1 MDNILVPQEG
11 QPLFRSHT
19 CLHLMFE
26 FGRVLCPARGYLG
39 LQVQRFCVHSAW
51 SLRSDGR
58 EHGGRGFRAG
68 RTGLSA
74 ARMAK
79 FRGIGTGEYHMRGPT
94 TSKLLRKALRF
105 AAPMARLADPSFLAL
120 LSTQRVAHE
129 THRKEVAYDVIL
141 PWFGG
146 SSLAEAVQG
155 STAAST
161 LPHDRLALVDG
172 SCTLLSACTWRL
184 RIVDRRTAEVVWGA
198 DWADPDLSAPRRKS
212 ACREGA

>member
-11 QPLFRSHT
+11 QPLLRSHT
-19 CLHLMFE
+19 CLHLMYE
-26 FGRVLCPARGYLG
+26 FGRVLCPAEDILACKSKGSVNTPLG
-39 LQVQRFCVHSAW
+39 LC
-51 SLRSDGR
+51 R

-79 FRGIGTGEYHMRGPT
+79 FRGFGTGE
-94 TSKLLRKALRF
+94 RKALRF
-105 AAPMARLADPSFLAL
+105 AAPMACSR
-120 LSTQRVAHE
+120 RNVVAHE

-141 PWFGG
+141 PWFGE

-172 SCTLLSACTWRL
+172 SCTFLSACTWRL
-184 RIVDRRTAEVVWGA
+184 RMSIDAASWREH
-198 DWADPDLSAPRRKS
+198 APN
-212 ACREGA
+212 C

>member
-19 CLHLMFE
+19 CLHLICE

-39 LQVQRFCVHSAW
+39 LRVQRFCVHSAW
-51 SLRSDGR
+51 SLWSDGR

-68 RTGLSA
+68 QTGLSA

-79 FRGIGTGEYHMRGPT
+79 FRGIGTGEYHMRRPT
-94 TSKLLRKALRF
+94 TSKLLQKALRF

-120 LSTQRVAHE
+120 LSTQRV
-129 THRKEVAYDVIL
+129 EVAYDAIL

-161 LPHDRLALVDG
+161 LPHDRLALVDE
-172 SCTLLSACTWRL
+172 SCTLPSACT
-184 RIVDRRTAEVVWGA
+184 
-198 DWADPDLSAPRRKS
+198 
-212 ACREGA
+212 